1 MRMRL
6 FELLQAALGAF
17 RYGPTVS
24 CQKIGIY
31 IDESLAN
38 NRARSNIQMP
48 QGRRTRTAMLCIAVA
63 YRTRRSA
70 WSAVRMT

>member
-6 FELLQAALGAF
+6 FEVMQAALGTF

-31 IDESLAN
+31 LDESLAN
-38 NRARSNIQMP
+38 NRDKVGHPDA
-48 QGRRTRTAMLCIAVA
+48 QGRRTRTAMLCIPVA

-70 WSAVRMT
+70 

>member
-6 FELLQAALGAF
+6 FEVMQAALGTF
-17 RYGPTVS
+17 RYGSTVS

-38 NRARSNIQMP
+38 NRDTVGHPDAP
-48 QGRRTRTAMLCIAVA
+48 GRRTRTAM
-63 YRTRRSA
+63 
-70 WSAVRMT
+70 

>member
-6 FELLQAALGAF
+6 FEVMQAALGAF

-31 IDESLAN
+31 IDESLAG
-38 NRARSNIQMP
+38 NRARSAI
-48 QGRRTRTAMLCIAVA
+48 
-63 YRTRRSA
+63 
-70 WSAVRMT
+70 